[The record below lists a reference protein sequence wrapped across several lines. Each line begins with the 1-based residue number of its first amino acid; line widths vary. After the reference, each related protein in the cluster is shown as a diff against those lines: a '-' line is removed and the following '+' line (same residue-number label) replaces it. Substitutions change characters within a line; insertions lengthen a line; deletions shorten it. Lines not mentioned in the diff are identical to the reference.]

1 MLSRLQKP
9 GRPISLIWYLIS
21 LIALIIGIVVA
32 GVLFVS
38 YIQAK
43 EEIEYDYAIR
53 TNNTEENVIGSV
65 WLVNKGLTLLDEN
78 LDPVL
83 KQSFGVFLDEYN
95 QSGGDPSR
103 MNLSEVRLA
112 IEPAYSGDV
121 NLYIINADGVIEYTT
136 LPDVQ
141 GVDFRKFPDFYR
153 SLTRIRLGSDFSAD
167 PVVRSVRNASDTAVA
182 GTLRKFAYLPTPDH
196 QYVLEIGVENP
207 DFADVRS
214 RYSYQQ
220 MADRLLAI
228 NPDLTGIRVYD
239 YYGNLAAEAGLP
251 GDEGRQ
257 LADMAR
263 TNRTSLSVQE
273 SGTGTWSRYIF
284 VDLNEPGA
292 ASDTSV
298 VVELRFSTARLDAT
312 LANLVLRYLLIGL
325 IAVIMGIGLAYAMF
339 RKLTGSINEIVIDVE
354 QIADGDLEHTIRN
367 VNTAEFAKL
376 ESGINTMVK
385 KIRVYTEELERKK
398 AELKVA
404 ADIQDAFLPNNIPH
418 PAHFDLSA
426 LSIPAREVG
435 GDFYDVIHE
444 EDQARYALV
453 VADVAGKGVPASL
466 FMALSRTAVRIISRW
481 EKTPQRV
488 VENSNTTFIKD
499 AGSTSFVTLFYAILD
514 ERSRTLTYVNAGHN
528 PPLLCRADA
537 TLEELLPTGPVIG
550 LLDTPAYREGV
561 VTMGSGDMLVMYTD
575 GVTEAMNG
583 EGELFSDDRLREIVI
598 AGHTESAQAM
608 VERIRTEVASFCGS
622 APQSDDIT
630 IMVLKAI

>member
-1 MLSRLQKP
+1 MRM
-9 GRPISLIWYLIS
+9 
-21 LIALIIGIVVA
+21 
-32 GVLFVS
+32 VS
-38 YIQAK
+38 SIHH
-43 EEIEYDYAIR
+43 
-53 TNNTEENVIGSV
+53 
-65 WLVNKGLTLLDEN
+65 
-78 LDPVL
+78 
-83 KQSFGVFLDEYN
+83 
-95 QSGGDPSR
+95 
-103 MNLSEVRLA
+103 
-112 IEPAYSGDV
+112 
-121 NLYIINADGVIEYTT
+121 

-376 ESGINTMVK
+376 ESGINTMAV
-385 KIRVYTEELERKK
+385 IRAYTEELERKK

-499 AGSTSFVTLFYAILD
+499 AGSTSFVTLLCDPRRAIPDADYA
-514 ERSRTLTYVNAGHN
+514 NAAN

-537 TLEELLPTGPVIG
+537 TSKNSCQPAVID
-550 LLDTPAYREGV
+550 LTHLHIVRV
-561 VTMGSGDMLVMYTD
+561 VTMGA
-575 GVTEAMNG
+575 VT
-583 EGELFSDDRLREIVI
+583 
-598 AGHTESAQAM
+598 
-608 VERIRTEVASFCGS
+608 CW
-622 APQSDDIT
+622 
-630 IMVLKAI
+630 